1 MMVQATIV
9 KMEKLVMEE
18 EAVEGIE
25 VLHMGEEEVGIAE
38 ILAMKSLMMK
48 MLIIVPNF
56 IFITDVLEEAIMKIG
71 LVN

>member
-48 MLIIVPNF
+48 MMIIVPNF
-56 IFITDVLEEAIMKIG
+56 ILITDVLEEAIMKIG

>member
-18 EAVEGIE
+18 KAVEGIE

-48 MLIIVPNF
+48 MMIIVPNF
-56 IFITDVLEEAIMKIG
+56 ILITDVLEEAIMKIG

>member
-18 EAVEGIE
+18 KAVEGIE

-38 ILAMKSLMMK
+38 IFAMKSLMMK
-48 MLIIVPNF
+48 MMIIVPNF
-56 IFITDVLEEAIMKIG
+56 ILITDVLEEAIMKIG